1 MYTGRSDVGL
11 IGGNQFA
18 TDKAETDSTRIQRE
32 GDPTRIHRRTDHA
45 RFKAVKPDEWIR
57 L

>member
-1 MYTGRSDVGL
+1 MEKIAMAPLY
-11 IGGNQFA
+11 
-18 TDKAETDSTRIQRE
+18 RE
-32 GDPTRIHRRTDHA
+32 GTSIPRRVDSTRIHRRTDYA